1 MSDLFLKLLN
11 NALCAGWLVLALL
24 VLRPMLKRAP
34 KWLMPCLWG
43 LVGLRLISPI
53 TIECVFSLIPAANPI
68 PQDIAMAQVPAIDSG
83 IAMIDHVVNPVIGTV
98 FAPEPAASVNP
109 LQILV
114 AVAARLW
121 LAGVIVTAAWA
132 VFSWLRLRRILK
144 GAVNVGGNVWR
155 GDRVDAPFVLGLIKP
170 RIYLPMVM
178 DARQTECILAHERA
192 HIARRDHL
200 WKPLGFALLSVFWF
214 HPLMWVAYILLCR
227 DIELACD
234 ERVIRS
240 RNRQERA
247 DYMEALLM
255 FSTRQRSLTACPL
268 AFGEVGVKQRIQ
280 NVLNYRKPGFWLV
293 VLAVALIPVAVVCF
307 LTNPPSR
314 DTPQETAAQTD
325 PALRSD
331 VFPAVDPIPMV
342 PGEIYN
348 LIRAELFDPASN
360 NSIVITDASSRDALE
375 ALAGILSSAEKLG
388 STVVDDCS
396 LRLKL
401 LRSDG
406 TVFNAAVGENDGRI
420 LLTGGPYYRC
430 SEDIPGIFAQSG
442 TPQKNPVKHLPFWL
456 LRENDRVY
464 YTGNGERTD
473 VTDLICR
480 DTPFTAMFMVH
491 NEKGYHNYY
500 IAIGGTVENLG
511 YHEMVYET
519 TREKAEAGDF
529 TVDIDAME
537 SGWTVYP
544 WNEDNGTGSW
554 LLAARDIFDDYGVYW
569 AMESYPN
576 ERIRSKE
583 PDSISD

>member
-43 LVGLRLISPI
+43 LVGLRLVSPI
-53 TIECVFSLIPAANPI
+53 SIESVFSLIPAANPI

-83 IAMIDHVVNPVIGTV
+83 IAMINNAVNPVIGTV

-121 LAGVIVTAAWA
+121 LAGAIVMAVWA
-132 VFSWLRLRRILK
+132 GFSWLRLRRKLK
-144 GAVNVGGNVWR
+144 GAVIVGGNVWR
-155 GDRVDAPFVLGLIKP
+155 SDRVNAPFVLGLIKP

-178 DARQTECILAHERA
+178 DARQTECILAHERS
-192 HIARRDHL
+192 HISRRDHL
-200 WKPLGFALLSVFWF
+200 WKPLGFALLSIFWF
-214 HPLMWVAYILLCR
+214 HPLMWAAYILLCR

-240 RNRQERA
+240 RNREERA
-247 DYMEALLM
+247 DYMETLLL
-255 FSTRQRSLTACPL
+255 FSTRQRHLTACPL

-280 NVLNYRKPGFWLV
+280 NVLNYRKPGFWVV
-293 VLAVALIPVAVVCF
+293 VLAVVLIPVAAVCF
-307 LTNPPSR
+307 LTNPASR
-314 DTPQETAAQTD
+314 DTPQETAEQTV

-342 PGEIYN
+342 PGEIYD
-348 LIRAELFDPASN
+348 LVRAELFDPASN
-360 NSIVITDASSRDALE
+360 NSIVITDASSGDALE

-388 STVVDDCS
+388 SEVVDEFS

-406 TVFNAAVGENDGRI
+406 SVFDAVVGENDGRI
-420 LLTGGPYYRC
+420 LLTDGPYYRC
-430 SEDIPGIFAQSG
+430 SEDIPGIFAKSG
-442 TPQKNPVKHLPFWL
+442 TPQKNPVKHLPVWL
-456 LRENDRVY
+456 LRENGRVY
-464 YTGNGERTD
+464 YTGNRERTD
-473 VTDLICR
+473 VTDLISR

-491 NEKGYHNYY
+491 DEEGYHNYY

-511 YHEMVYET
+511 YLEMVYTT

-529 TVDIDAME
+529 TVDPFAME
-537 SGWTVYP
+537 SGWAVLTL
-544 WNEDNGTGSW
+544 NEDDATDSW
-554 LLAARDIFDDYGVYW
+554 LLAARDILDDYGVYW
-569 AMESYPN
+569 VIDA
-576 ERIRSKE
+576 
-583 PDSISD
+583 